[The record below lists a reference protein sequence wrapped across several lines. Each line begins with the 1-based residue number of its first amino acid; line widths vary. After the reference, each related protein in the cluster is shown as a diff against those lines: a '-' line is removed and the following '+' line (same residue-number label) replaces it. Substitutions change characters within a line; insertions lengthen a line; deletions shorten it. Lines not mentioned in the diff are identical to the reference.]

1 MAVPRLD
8 PRVSKDRIYEYGE
21 YKVLSAQFRRRSQT
35 SFWER
40 LTGRRATADKP
51 RRAVRLWNY
60 GALFGLGI
68 VVMLGSAAVATFLE
82 SDTLR
87 LSYQQQ
93 DLKVSLAGMDQSLN
107 EAVGQNLATESKVL
121 AEKSAAPQDVVYPAQ
136 TKYVVL
142 TNIPDVA
149 GKNLVEDL
157 YPLSRKLIRI
167 QP

>member
-8 PRVSKDRIYEYGE
+8 PRVNKDRIYEYGD
-21 YKVLSAQFRRRSQT
+21 YKVLSAQFRRRSQQT
-35 SFWER
+35 LWQR
-40 LTGRRATADKP
+40 LTGRTGDTGKP
-51 RRAVRLWNY
+51 RRVVRLWNY
-60 GALFGLGI
+60 SALLGLGL
-68 VVMLGSAAVATFLE
+68 VVMLVGAGLAAFLE

-87 LSYQQQ
+87 LSYAKQ
-93 DLKVSLAGMDQSLN
+93 DLNVSLAGMDQSLS
-107 EAVGQNLATESKVL
+107 EAVGQNLASESRVL
-121 AEKSAAPQDVVYPAQ
+121 AEKSAMPQDVVYPAQ

-149 GKNLVEDL
+149 GRNLVENL

>member
-21 YKVLSAQFRRRSQT
+21 YKVLSAQFRRRGQST
-35 SFWER
+35 LWER
-40 LTGRRATADKP
+40 LSGRHAVADKP

-60 GALFGLGI
+60 GALLALGV
-68 VVMLGSAAVATFLE
+68 VVMLGAAGVAAFLE
-82 SDTLR
+82 SDTVR
-87 LSYQQQ
+87 LSYTQQ
-93 DLKVSLAGMDQSLN
+93 DLQTSLAGMDQSLN
-107 EAVGQNLATESKVL
+107 EAAGQNLASESRVL
-121 AEKSAAPQDVVYPAQ
+121 AEKSAVPQDVVYPAQ

-149 GKNLVEDL
+149 GRNLVENL
-157 YPLSRKLIRI
+157 YPLSRELIRI